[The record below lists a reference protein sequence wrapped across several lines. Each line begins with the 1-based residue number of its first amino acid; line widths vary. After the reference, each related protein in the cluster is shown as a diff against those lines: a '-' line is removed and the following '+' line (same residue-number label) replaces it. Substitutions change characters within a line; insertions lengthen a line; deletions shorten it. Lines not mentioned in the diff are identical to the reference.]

1 MLEVRDIHA
10 SYGPIPVLQ
19 GVSLRIERGQTV
31 ALLGRNGVGKT
42 TLVHTIM
49 GLTPLHSGSIVFN
62 DREISRLSI
71 HRIAQLGIALV
82 PQGRRIFSSL
92 TVRENL
98 DLAFRNPGDQSGP
111 IWDFEAIFELFPIL
125 LERRAQYA
133 GTLSGG
139 EQQMLACARALIANP
154 HLLLMDEPSEGL
166 APQKLQELGDLM
178 ERLCGS
184 GLAILLVEQNMR
196 FALRYCNYVY
206 VMHRGGIGFD
216 GPPQTLI
223 DDSEAQERL
232 LVVGRAT
239 EG

>member
-19 GVSLRIERGQTV
+19 GVSLKIERGQTV

-49 GLTPLHSGSIVFN
+49 GLTPLRSGSILFN
-62 DREISRLSI
+62 ARDISRLSI

-92 TVRENL
+92 TARENL
-98 DLAFRNPGDQSGP
+98 DLAFRNPRDQSGP
-111 IWDFEAIFELFPIL
+111 IWDFDAIFDLFPIL
-125 LERRAQYA
+125 RERRDQYA

-166 APQKLQELGDLM
+166 APQKLQELGNLM

-184 GLAILLVEQNMR
+184 GLAILLIEQNMR

-206 VMHRGGIGFD
+206 VMHRGGIGFE
-216 GPPQTLI
+216 GLPQTLLG
-223 DDSEAQERL
+223 DAEAQERL
-232 LVVGRAT
+232 LVVGRTT